1 MYTEQ
6 PIIIEEDRYAP
17 MLRLPEKEPKPRRL
31 RRTMI
36 FDRGWPAVFIEGM
49 LEGFAPAI
57 DIGKISAWHLHQ
69 TETVVRKKIELYKR
83 FGIEPMCGGPVLE
96 IARLQGKEDEVI
108 EYLRGLGFEGI
119 EISSESLP
127 TQIDIDL
134 DRRFAE
140 KCLALGFNIHG
151 EVGKKFSDGDHV
163 RRSHDVL
170 DVEAAASTFVAYR
183 EMGCDSSYFEGHLL
197 RAICGDRGER
207 EEGHVA
213 LVELVEL
220 VGLEDIIFEIPGTFL
235 PYAEKRAL
243 QGLLVYLFSPSVNM
257 GNILIEE
264 MPELEEIRDGTFPNF
279 GAPNGDH
286 PWIRASTAAQ
296 GGFAETDWW
305 RTSEPTIELDRRP

>member
-1 MYTEQ
+1 MLDTTHA
-6 PIIIEEDRYAP
+6 PAPVEDRYAP
-17 MLRLPEKEPKPRRL
+17 MLRLPEKRPKPRRL

-36 FDRGWPAVFIEGM
+36 FDRGWPAVFVEGV
-49 LEGFAPAI
+49 LEGFSDAI
-57 DIGKISAWHLHQ
+57 DIAKISAWHLHQ
-69 TETVVRKKIELYKR
+69 TESVVVKKIELYKR

-96 IARLQGKEDEVI
+96 IARMQGKEDEVI
-108 EYLRGLGFEGI
+108 EYLRNLGFEGI

-127 TQIDIDL
+127 EQTDIDA
-134 DRRFAE
+134 DRAFAE

-151 EVGKKFSDGDHV
+151 EVGKKFAEGDNV
-163 RRSHDVL
+163 RSSPDTL
-170 DVEAAASTFVAYR
+170 DVAVATETFIAYR
-183 EMGCDSSYFEGHLL
+183 EMGCESSYFEGHLL

-207 EEGHVA
+207 EEGRAA
-213 LVELVEL
+213 LTELVER

-243 QGLLVYLFSPSVNM
+243 QGLLVYLFGPEVNM

-286 PWIRASTAAQ
+286 PWIRASAATAD
-296 GGFAETDWW
+296 GFALPGWW
-305 RTSEPTIELDRRP
+305 RSA